1 MQEKPQSKDGEART
15 TKQVHGTEQ
24 SPRGGWQACRSQ
36 VVHTGWKL
44 SCQELAELFKQGCTA
59 KMNFGSSDEQ
69 GERGEKHPGI
79 AGKTLTS
86 ERG

>member
-24 SPRGGWQACRSQ
+24 SPRGGWQASRSQ

-44 SCQELAELFKQGCTA
+44 SCQEVVA
-59 KMNFGSSDEQ
+59 GSWQNSLSKD
-69 GERGEKHPGI
+69 
-79 AGKTLTS
+79 TLQ
-86 ERG
+86 R